1 MGGSPDPQAASPNFA
16 SPNGATNAR
25 GRRGGDRQDVVIGF
39 VGRLESYKGADLLMR
54 AFTKVPRE
62 LPVRLRV
69 AGTDRITSQGIR
81 QGRLSYVPTVSAVTS
96 HPRFGNAPT
105 AAAALSSARAS
116 VPVCLLEPLPCRHP
130 DAGTGVAARR
140 DVDPGRANGP

>member
-1 MGGSPDPQAASPNFA
+1 MATLSRCIVAPSQWVRAALETNSVPAAKIMVSPQAASPNFA

-69 AGTDRITSQGIR
+69 AGTGIGPR
-81 QGRLSYVPTVSAVTS
+81 YTRLVE
-96 HPRFGNAPT
+96 R
-105 AAAALSSARAS
+105 L
-116 VPVCLLEPLPCRHP
+116 
-130 DAGTGVAARR
+130 ARR
-140 DVDPGRANGP
+140 DPR